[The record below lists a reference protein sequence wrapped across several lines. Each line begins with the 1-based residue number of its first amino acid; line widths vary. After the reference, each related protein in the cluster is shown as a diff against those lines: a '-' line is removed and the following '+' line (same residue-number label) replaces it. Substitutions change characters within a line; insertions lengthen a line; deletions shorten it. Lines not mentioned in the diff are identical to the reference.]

1 MDLDAFLKD
10 HVAKS
15 EQQTTFFHFT
25 DTRNLDLIK
34 KHGLLSR
41 RKLGQMGIQI
51 PAPGGN
57 RWSMESADRLG
68 LDRYVSLCLTRDHP
82 MEFAARQG
90 GQVKDVV
97 YLPIRPDIIK
107 TKGAMMTGGVS
118 NRAGIVPEAP
128 GEVLEKL
135 DIEVIYRRTVWTD
148 AAIKERRS
156 VAKKFEILIPDQV
169 PLEYIL
175 NI

>member
-1 MDLDAFLKD
+1 MDLDAFLND

-15 EQQTTFFHFT
+15 QQQTTFFHFT

-41 RKLGQMGIQI
+41 RKLKELGIQI

-57 RWSMESADRLG
+57 QWSMESADRLG
-68 LDRYVSLCLTRDHP
+68 LDRYVSLCLTPSHP
-82 MEFAARQG
+82 MEYGARQG
-90 GQVKDVV
+90 GQIKEVV
-97 YLPIRPDIIK
+97 YLPIRPEIIK
-107 TKGAMMTGGVS
+107 TKGVMMTGGVS
-118 NRAGIVPEAP
+118 NKAGIVPEAP

-135 DIEVIYRRTVWTD
+135 DLEVIYRKTDWTD
-148 AAIKERRS
+148 ASVKERRK
-156 VAKKFEILIPDQV
+156 AAQKFEILVPDRV
-169 PLEYIL
+169 SLEYIL

>member
-1 MDLDAFLKD
+1 MDLDAFLTD

-41 RKLGQMGIQI
+41 RKLKELGIQI

-57 RWSMESADRLG
+57 KWSMDSADRVG
-68 LDRYVSLCLTRDHP
+68 LDRYVSLSLTDSHP
-82 MEFAARQG
+82 MEHPARKG
-90 GQVKDVV
+90 GQIKQVV
-97 YLPIRPDIIK
+97 YLAIRPDIIK
-107 TKGAMMTGGVS
+107 TEGVMMTEEVS
-118 NRAGIVPEAP
+118 NKAGVVPASP

-135 DIEVIYRRTVWTD
+135 DLEVIYRRTNWAD
-148 AAIKERRS
+148 SSIKERRK
-156 VAKKFEILIPDQV
+156 VALKFEILVPDQI

-175 NI
+175 NV